1 MRNKRLGFRTKQV
14 IEHFGG
20 GHSGEQVN
28 TFDFL
33 ETTPKNLNRGRRLR
47 RVPFREVAQMVGLR
61 TSAQSATKR
70 VGVTN
75 ARHSCA
81 IIITMPIASLDPP
94 VELAQLLS

>member
-1 MRNKRLGFRTKQV
+1 M
-14 IEHFGG
+14 

-47 RVPFREVAQMVGLR
+47 RVPFREVAQKGGLR

-70 VGVTN
+70 LFKNGVG
-75 ARHSCA
+75 SQ
-81 IIITMPIASLDPP
+81 S
-94 VELAQLLS
+94 EGLAVR